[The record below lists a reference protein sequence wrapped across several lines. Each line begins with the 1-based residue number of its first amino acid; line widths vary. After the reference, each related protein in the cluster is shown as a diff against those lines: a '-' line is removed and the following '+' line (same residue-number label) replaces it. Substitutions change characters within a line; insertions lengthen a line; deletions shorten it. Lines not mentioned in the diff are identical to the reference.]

1 MTQLCDRG
9 VRKPRSSLIRKAG
22 VFAFMLGG
30 LGVAGCGR
38 SHAPADSPEAAHI
51 KNVAAL
57 IHEYGI
63 AHQGNSPANLDQLKS
78 WAVQNGKAEDKDFLS
93 TRDQKPYVIA
103 ANSKKG
109 SKPIIHEDQGKN
121 GMKFMVNTGSGLTS
135 EISDQGLEYMTGQ
148 SFKSAR
154 QGVKGPMPPMNR

>member
-1 MTQLCDRG
+1 MTQFFGGG
-9 VRKPRSSLIRKAG
+9 VWKAG
-22 VFAFMLGG
+22 SRLVRAAGLFAFMLLGVLVG
-30 LGVAGCGR
+30 LGVGGCGR
-38 SHAPADSPEAAHI
+38 SHAPADNPEAGHI

-57 IHEYGI
+57 IHEFAT

-78 WAVQNGKAEDKDFLS
+78 WALQNGKADDKDFLS
-93 TRDQKPYVIA
+93 TRDQEPYVMA

-109 SKPIIHEDQGKN
+109 SKPIIHEAQGKN

-154 QGVKGPMPPMNR
+154 QGGTRK